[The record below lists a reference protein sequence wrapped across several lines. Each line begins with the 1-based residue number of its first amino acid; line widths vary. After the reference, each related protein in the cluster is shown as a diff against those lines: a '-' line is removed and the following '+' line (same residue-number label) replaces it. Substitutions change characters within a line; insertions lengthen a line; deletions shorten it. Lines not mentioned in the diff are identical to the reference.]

1 MKLIDAY
8 RMAVE
13 QGISKDP
20 RRREDIDAI
29 LQKAAEELEKTKDDR
44 KDLFDQER
52 LWNPY
57 ADSRISIGDP
67 DEDISTVLWGIDMG
81 TGEALLADR
90 LNQKGR
96 NIGALIGH
104 HPLGSSKTPFPD
116 VMYMQEDMYHS
127 MGIPINIA
135 EGLMAKRIDEVFRG
149 VMSSNFNQT
158 VDACKLLGLSLANLH
173 TPCDN
178 MVQHFLDELFSERQP
193 KILDDIINLLLEIPE
208 YRLSAGFNSPPTI
221 ICGKKTARAG
231 KIVSK
236 MTGGTSGPKEMFG
249 KLADAGVGTVV
260 GMHFPENHVEEACKF
275 NINLIIAGH
284 MSSDSIGVNLV
295 ADTWEEK
302 GIEVIPCSGLIRVKR
317 N

>member
-1 MKLIDAY
+1 MKFIDAY

-20 RRREDIDAI
+20 RGREGVDAI
-29 LQKAAEELEKTKDDR
+29 LKKAAEELEKTKDDR

-57 ADSRISIGDP
+57 GDSRISIGDP
-67 DEDISTVLWGIDMG
+67 DEELSAVLWGIDMG

-96 NIGALIGH
+96 KIGALIGH

-127 MGIPINIA
+127 MGIPINIT
-135 EGLMAKRIDEVFRG
+135 EGLMSKRIEEVFRG
-149 VMSSNFNQT
+149 VMASNFNQT

-178 MVQHFLDELFSERQP
+178 LVQDFLDQLFSERQP
-193 KILDDIINLLLEIPE
+193 KRLEEITDLLLEVPE

-221 ICGKKTARAG
+221 ISGKKSGRAG

-236 MTGGTSGPKEMFG
+236 MTGGTSGPKEMFE
-249 KLADAGVGTVV
+249 KMADAGVGTVV
-260 GMHFPENHVEEACKF
+260 GMHFPESHVEEARKY

-284 MSSDSIGVNLV
+284 MSSDSLGINLI
-295 ADTWEEK
+295 ADAWEKE